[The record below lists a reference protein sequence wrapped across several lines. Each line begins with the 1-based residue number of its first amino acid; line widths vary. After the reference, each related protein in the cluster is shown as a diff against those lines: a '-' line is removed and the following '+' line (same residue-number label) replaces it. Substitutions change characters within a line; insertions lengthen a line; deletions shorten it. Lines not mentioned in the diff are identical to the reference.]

1 MERKLSVTAACN
13 AASQCVEK
21 PVKFSPTS
29 WQVFYREPD
38 ETATRTMQADSYSK
52 ALAMMVETKA
62 LTAIQLL
69 GESWGYAW
77 NEGPDIDVFVDVCAG
92 MNWRKAVSSAHKQ
105 AIAQ

>member
-1 MERKLSVTAACN
+1 MERKFSVTAACN

-62 LTAIQLL
+62 FIAIQLL

-77 NEGPDIDVFVDVCAG
+77 NDGPDVCVYTSICDG
-92 MNWRKAVSSAHKQ
+92 MNWQDAVRKAHEQ

>member
-69 GESWGYAW
+69 GESWGYQW
-77 NEGPDIDVFVDVCAG
+77 NDGPDISVYASICDG
-92 MNWRKAVSSAHKQ
+92 MDWREAVKQAHKQ